1 MSVHFTLCDKV
12 DQFRIFD
19 DSIHLESFFKLME
32 NGRMS
37 GIDFEFNIGTE
48 SARKMLDPEYLF
60 SMILLL
66 YPPANVLLLHAWCFC
81 HSFSRQAGRV
91 NGCQCCLQV

>member
-12 DQFRIFD
+12 DQFGIFD

-37 GIDFEFNIGTE
+37 GIDFEFNISTG

-60 SMILLL
+60 SMILLV
-66 YPPANVLLLHAWCFC
+66 YPPANVLILHAWCFC
-81 HSFSRQAGRV
+81 HSFSR
-91 NGCQCCLQV
+91 

>member
-12 DQFRIFD
+12 DQFGIFD

-32 NGRMS
+32 NGRML
-37 GIDFEFNIGTE
+37 GIDFEFNIGTG

-81 HSFSRQAGRV
+81 HSFSR
-91 NGCQCCLQV
+91 